1 MYIYGR
7 IVVDRFVSI
16 IRIVCVVCMVVFIVY
31 EGVVFVVW
39 KYVWIIYGY
48 YKIKL
53 KNLIIDYIIKIKFIL
68 SNYNK
73 IKKIYLMV
81 I

>member
-16 IRIVCVVCMVVFIVY
+16 IRIVCVVCIVVFIVY

-53 KNLIIDYIIKIKFIL
+53 KKF
-68 SNYNK
+68 NY
-73 IKKIYLMV
+73 
-81 I
+81 